1 MSDEEIVEWLN
12 SRTGSRLKTLKEA
25 QSGREVCY
33 YLCEAAD
40 SAESQSQ
47 VTDGTNFEERKI
59 NYTLVKQ
66 LFDLLHIPFRYD
78 IQKLA
83 KMDKSEFVRLVT
95 DLMALDDDDVVQET
109 GGETSAFEGD
119 ELEALLADLEANL
132 AQKMKDVTQ
141 FQEEMAEYATER
153 DFYLSK
159 LLKIEK
165 VCADYP
171 AEDADSVFKILGVS
185 SNDFLPVD
193 KSK

>member
-12 SRTGSRLKTLKEA
+12 SQTGSRLKTLKEA

-40 SAESQSQ
+40 SAESQSE
-47 VTDGTNFEERKI
+47 VTDGSNFEERKI
-59 NYTLVKQ
+59 NYNLVKQ
-66 LFDLLHIPFRYD
+66 LFDLLHLEFHYD

-95 DLMALDDDDVVQET
+95 DLMSLEDDDEVQET
-109 GGETSAFEGD
+109 GGETSNFESD
-119 ELEALLADLEANL
+119 ELEALLADLDANL
-132 AQKMKDVTQ
+132 AQKMKEVSQ
-141 FQEEMAEYATER
+141 FQAEMAEYATER

-159 LLKIEK
+159 LLRIEK
-165 VCADYP
+165 VCGDYS